1 MERRIMII
9 DDDRSLC
16 DRLTELLRVLGY
28 DAIAFTD
35 GCSALATMALES
47 GRSRL
52 DAVLLDLNM
61 PGMNGMAVL
70 KEMSVRHPDVPVIM
84 VSSTLDQESTR
95 EAMAYGA
102 KDWIQKPIDLE
113 LLKDKLAMVFR
124 A

>member
-1 MERRIMII
+1 M
-9 DDDRSLC
+9 
-16 DRLTELLRVLGY
+16 
-28 DAIAFTD
+28 
-35 GCSALATMALES
+35 ES

-84 VSSTLDQESTR
+84 VSSPLDQESTR

>member
-16 DRLTELLRVLGY
+16 DRLTELFRVLGY

-35 GCSALATMALES
+35 GCSALATMALEA

-61 PGMNGMAVL
+61 PGMKGMAVL
-70 KEMSVRHPDVPVIM
+70 KEMSIRHPDVPVIM